1 MTMEKQSP
9 GENAKNSQNLLVK
22 KARHGDVPAFV
33 ELLGHYSGLICSK
46 ASSFGLPKDEFEDLC
61 QEGRLA
67 LYRAVI
73 TYDENTAEFSTYA
86 GSCIRNSMISW
97 AKKVNR
103 DAKVMSAAQTGADSE
118 GVSAFETSV
127 TDDSVHERAAAESLL
142 DELLNSDKAGL
153 SDYERK
159 AIGLKIAGFG
169 TAEISGYL
177 GKSAKSVENTLF
189 RARTKLKKYL
199 ERRA

>member
-1 MTMEKQSP
+1 MEKQGP
-9 GENAKNSQNLLVK
+9 GENANNSLNLLAK
-22 KARHGDVPAFV
+22 KAGQGEMSAFV
-33 ELLGHYSGLICSK
+33 ELLGHYSGLIYSK
-46 ASSFGLPKDEFEDLC
+46 AASFGLPKDELEDLC

-73 TYDENTAEFSTYA
+73 TYDESTAEFSTYA
-86 GSCIRNSMISW
+86 GACIRNGMISW

-103 DAKVMSAAQTGADSE
+103 DAKVVSGAQSDAESE
-118 GVSAFETSV
+118 SLSAFETSAAN
-127 TDDSVHERAAAESLL
+127 DSVHEKAAADALL
-142 DELLNSDKAGL
+142 DELLHSGKAGL
-153 SDYERK
+153 SDFERK

-177 GKSAKSVENTLF
+177 GKSTKSVENTLF

-199 ERRA
+199 EKR

>member
-1 MTMEKQSP
+1 MEKQSL
-9 GENAKNSQNLLVK
+9 GEKANSSQNLLAK
-22 KARHGDVPAFV
+22 KARRGEVSAFV
-33 ELLGHYSGLICSK
+33 ELLGHYSGLICAK

-86 GSCIRNSMISW
+86 GACIRNSMISW
-97 AKKVNR
+97 AKKVSR
-103 DAKVMSAAQTGADSE
+103 DAKVISDAQAQEDSQS
-118 GVSAFETSV
+118 VSAFENSQV
-127 TDDSVHERAAAESLL
+127 CDGVHERVAAESLL
-142 DELLNSDKAGL
+142 DELLHSEKAGL

-159 AIGLKIAGFG
+159 VIGLKIAGFG

-199 ERRA
+199 EKR